1 MNLII
6 LSGGFGTRLKKISN
20 GKPKALLP
28 IGNGVYLDLLLD
40 RIMQY
45 NINQIFLSLY
55 YKPELFLEYIIKAKY
70 KNIITPIIEP
80 EPLGTG
86 GAIKYVI
93 QNTSIIH
100 PFFVINGD
108 SLSDI
113 NLDQMLKEF
122 EIQNFTAMVGISRVK
137 NAKRY
142 GTVKEKNGQVLFFDE
157 KTNSNSK

>member
-55 YKPELFLEYIIKAKY
+55 YKPELFLEYLKKSNY

-80 EPLGTG
+80 EPLDTG
-86 GAIKYVI
+86 GWIK
-93 QNTSIIH
+93 IIRWVS
-100 PFFVINGD
+100 PIAD
-108 SLSDI
+108 L
-113 NLDQMLKEF
+113 
-122 EIQNFTAMVGISRVK
+122 A
-137 NAKRY
+137 
-142 GTVKEKNGQVLFFDE
+142 
-157 KTNSNSK
+157 